1 MGDRHAWHS
10 LGGAFRRQGASKW
23 PRGGTGRLS
32 SHKPDEAR
40 ELRPVDDRRRS
51 AELLQFKAAR
61 CQRFRRVATGG
72 KVGTR
77 GQLGLVLDLRFS
89 PMVTNDPQR
98 LHDLNPTPGN
108 GVAMMLHR
116 ASREVSRERRPG
128 HVVFC
133 VPPSAARRDGFLDSY
148 EAAAENENSIRVR
161 WSKYLSTERKR
172 VFYSQHTVPPR
183 GRPQ

>member
-1 MGDRHAWHS
+1 MGGRHACHS
-10 LGGAFRRQGASKW
+10 LAGAFRRQGAPW

-32 SHKPDEAR
+32 AHKPDEAR

-51 AELLQFKAAR
+51 AELLQCQAAP
-61 CQRFRRVATGG
+61 CQQFRRVATGG

-77 GQLGLVLDLRFS
+77 GQLGLVLDLRFW
-89 PMVTNDPQR
+89 PMVTNNPQR
-98 LHDLNPTPGN
+98 LHDLNPAPGN
-108 GVAMMLHR
+108 GVAVMLHR

-133 VPPSAARRDGFLDSY
+133 VPPFAARRDDGFLDSY